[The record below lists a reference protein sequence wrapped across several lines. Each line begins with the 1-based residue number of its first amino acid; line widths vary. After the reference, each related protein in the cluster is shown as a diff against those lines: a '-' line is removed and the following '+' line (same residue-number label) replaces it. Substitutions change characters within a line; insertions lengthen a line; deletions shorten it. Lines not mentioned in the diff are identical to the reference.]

1 MIFGEMC
8 VLSLIYS
15 YVANVVSVQYVVSL
29 LFAAVY
35 FLITG
40 RMFFNILLCFCL
52 FCSFVLYFVYSL
64 FSYCFSFEY
73 TCLFRISIQVYR
85 QLPPGGIPSCSKEI

>member
-64 FSYCFSFEY
+64 FSYCFF
-73 TCLFRISIQVYR
+73 
-85 QLPPGGIPSCSKEI
+85 